1 MPEPHPLFQNRVEG
15 ALDRLSGSLV
25 GAVGEGEVVPGVL
38 DLLEGGVALDAEQ
51 AGFGK
56 VFFFFFWK
64 RSREEKG

>member
-1 MPEPHPLFQNRVEG
+1 M
-15 ALDRLSGSLV
+15 
-25 GAVGEGEVVPGVL
+25 GAVGEGEVVSGVL